1 MSELILSHVNAGRGG
16 EKKNLTWF
24 PETLT
29 ILLNTS
35 IVLTKHPKCQHGD
48 IQKAPPESVK
58 YF

>member
-1 MSELILSHVNAGRGG
+1 MSELILSHVNAGRRR
-16 EKKNLTWF
+16 EKKKLTWF

-35 IVLTKHPKCQHGD
+35 TALTKYLKCQHGD
-48 IQKAPPESVK
+48 IQKAPPETVK